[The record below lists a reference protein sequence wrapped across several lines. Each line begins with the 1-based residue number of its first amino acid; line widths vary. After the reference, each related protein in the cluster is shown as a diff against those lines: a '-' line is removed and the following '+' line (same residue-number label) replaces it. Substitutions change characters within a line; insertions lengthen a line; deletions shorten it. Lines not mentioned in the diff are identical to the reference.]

1 MLCFIYKSSKKPE
14 LYLYVPEKD
23 NFSNVDELLFTA
35 FGIPEFVMELELTP
49 NKKLAR
55 ADSKKVITC
64 LKDKGYF
71 VQMPP
76 VTFNAPEKIQ

>member
-14 LYLYVPEKD
+14 LYLFVPEKG
-23 NFSNVDELLFTA
+23 NFSNIDELLFTE
-35 FGIPEFVMELELTP
+35 FGTPEFVMELELTASR
-49 NKKLAR
+49 KLAR
-55 ADSKKVITC
+55 ANTEKVMAS

-76 VTFNAPEKIQ
+76 VTFNAPEKTQ